1 MNILFI
7 GSGDL
12 VKSAIPYFPIE
23 KNHLTITT
31 TTKEKAEQLR
41 SQFPQIEVSI
51 LEGTHLESVKKMIT
65 GKDAVVIAVAPIK
78 SRVRGKSSDEIQQVI
93 LDTYKV
99 IAQNVARAVQDLP
112 KKPKV
117 IYISAYT
124 VYPNVDGKIVD
135 EQTPLMRRHP
145 KVNIMIDAEEVILD
159 QIPHSVVLRLGW
171 LVNPG
176 LDWHKTLENFRK
188 FLPNYELKGDGKI
201 RANLVHIE
209 DAARAIEFA
218 ISNNLSG
225 IYNIC
230 DDAHPYTGE
239 LYDIVAEQ
247 VGMPPPNWNKEAKE
261 VLIYEGNNIASNQ
274 KIKDAGFSFKYPRE
288 MGLLY
293 ILPNK

>member
-1 MNILFI
+1 
-7 GSGDL
+7 
-12 VKSAIPYFPIE
+12 
-23 KNHLTITT
+23 
-31 TTKEKAEQLR
+31 
-41 SQFPQIEVSI
+41 
-51 LEGTHLESVKKMIT
+51 
-65 GKDAVVIAVAPIK
+65 
-78 SRVRGKSSDEIQQVI
+78 
-93 LDTYKV
+93 
-99 IAQNVARAVQDLP
+99 
-112 KKPKV
+112 V